1 NIFKTKELV
10 EESVCSILE
19 HTAADGKKY
28 RTKFYNLDAIVSVGY
43 RVNSINA
50 TKFRQWA
57 TSVLREYMLRGYAVH
72 DRFERLERRMENVE
86 TKVDF
91 FVRTAL
97 PPVEG
102 IFYQGQIFDAYEFV
116 SKLIKTAK
124 KKIVLLDNYVDETI
138 LLLLS
143 KRHAKVSAEIYTRK
157 ISKQLQLDLIQHN
170 AQYDPIIVQTSNV
183 FHDRFLIIDNMVYH
197 IGASLKDLGKKLFAI
212 SKMEVEPAEL
222 LKNV

>member
-1 NIFKTKELV
+1 
-10 EESVCSILE
+10 LE